1 MNKTTKEY
9 WDNIHGWFGWP
20 LLYDD
25 MVKEAKSGA
34 IFVEIGV
41 WQGKSTIYLADKI
54 KSSRKKINFF
64 AIDTFEGS
72 PEHTGEL
79 EDLANRQTTLY
90 DTFQTNLV
98 TCGCNKYVTPIKGD
112 SAESAAKF
120 EDQSVD
126 FLFIDGGHEYEAVKR
141 DIQAWL
147 PKMKPGG
154 FMAGDDY
161 SPEHW
166 PGVVEAVTELLP
178 DHGVAGWW
186 YYQIPTK

>member
-1 MNKTTKEY
+1 MNNKVKEY
-9 WDNIHGWFGWP
+9 WENIHGWFGWP

-25 MVKEAKSGA
+25 MVKNAKSGA
-34 IFVEIGV
+34 VFVEIGV

-79 EDLANRQTTLY
+79 ADLARRQTTLY
-90 DTFQTNLV
+90 DIFQANLEA
-98 TCGCNKYVTPIKGD
+98 CGCAKYVTPIKGD
-112 SAESAAKF
+112 SAASADQF
-120 EDQSVD
+120 EDGSVD
-126 FLFIDGGHEYEAVKR
+126 FLFIDGAHEYEAVKR
-141 DIQAWL
+141 DIEAWL

-154 FMAGDDY
+154 FMSGDDY

-166 PGVVEAVTELLP
+166 PGVVQAVTEVLP

-186 YYQIPTK
+186 YYQIPTQ